1 MTRGPATLCEAFQR
15 TAAVDPDAIA
25 IRTVGGTQTLT
36 WREYAAQV
44 RSVAA
49 GLAAKGIDRG
59 DTIALM
65 MSNRP
70 EFHVVDAAAT
80 HLGAIPFS
88 MYNTN
93 SVDQIAYLL
102 ENSACRVVVCERQYL
117 DKVRAAGGAV
127 QHIVVLDGA
136 DAESLSLEQL
146 ASAGDVDFDFD
157 ASWRAVQPTDVL
169 TLIYT
174 SGTTGNPKGVELT
187 HSNLLAEARIVLS
200 EFGIQRGDRYTSYL
214 PAAHIADRMASHYA
228 QMIHGTEVTTVS
240 DPRKIVDALPDAR
253 PNYWFAV
260 PRVWDKMK
268 VALES
273 AFAQESGL
281 KGRLLSL
288 ALDVSRR
295 RVRERAA
302 GRDLNALDAS
312 LFLVLDRAVLS
323 KIRAK
328 LGFDELRWAL
338 SGAAS
343 ISPDTL
349 EFFMVLG
356 IRVSEIWGMSE
367 TCGAATG
374 NPLNRIKVGTVGTA
388 FPGVEVR
395 LAEDGEVLLRGPIIM
410 RGYRNDPVRTAEVLD
425 SDGWLCTGDVATID
439 DDGYLTIVDR
449 KKELIISAAG
459 KNMSPSNIEDTV
471 KSACPLIG
479 QAVAIGD
486 SRQFNC
492 ALIVLDADAAAGYAA
507 KSGLADVTAVTL
519 ASDPKL
525 IATVAQGIA
534 TGNAKLSRVE
544 QIKRFR
550 ILPEFWEPGGAEI
563 TPTMKLR
570 RKPISEK
577 YAAEIAELYE
587 PTLGPSV
594 HEPA

>member
-1 MTRGPATLCEAFQR
+1 
-15 TAAVDPDAIA
+15 
-25 IRTVGGTQTLT
+25 
-36 WREYAAQV
+36 
-44 RSVAA
+44 
-49 GLAAKGIDRG
+49 
-59 DTIALM
+59 
-65 MSNRP
+65 
-70 EFHVVDAAAT
+70 VDAAAI

-157 ASWRAVQPTDVL
+157 ASWRAVQPTDIL

-302 GRDLNALDAS
+302 GRDLNAVDAA

-525 IATVAQGIA
+525 IATVARGIA